1 MVLLNKQ
8 KYKMTAKE
16 IENLINQKGEPT
28 KEVYNSLYTTFSIVF
43 KENDLEDD
51 FIDTLSYNITIS
63 FIDAILN
70 NQSFYVPKFEITQT
84 ELETMRIDIDNMEH
98 LEYPKKYRYIDTDG
112 LEIAAIKILKR

>member
-1 MVLLNKQ
+1 
-8 KYKMTAKE
+8 MTAKE

-98 LEYPKKYRYIDTDG
+98 LEYPKKYLYIDTDG

>member
-1 MVLLNKQ
+1 
-8 KYKMTAKE
+8 MTAKE

-43 KENDLEDD
+43 REKELEDD

-84 ELETMRIDIDNMEH
+84 ELKTMRIDIENMEH
-98 LEYPKKYRYIDTDG
+98 LEYPKEYRYIDTDG
-112 LEIAAIKILKR
+112 LETAAIKILKR